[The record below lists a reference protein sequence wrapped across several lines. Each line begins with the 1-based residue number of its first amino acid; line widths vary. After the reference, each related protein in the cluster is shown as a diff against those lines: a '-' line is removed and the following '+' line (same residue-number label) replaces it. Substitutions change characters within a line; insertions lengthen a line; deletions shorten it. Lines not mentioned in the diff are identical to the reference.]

1 MKIKIENAN
10 KIAVSIFLC
19 YSFTVGL
26 HKYYL
31 GNGNLDFVILTLAV
45 FFTIIGLAIRS
56 NLNVHKQ
63 LCLLLFA
70 ITLVFV
76 FYNNQ
81 NIEKYGIFRAKY
93 ELVYVLIVLLFI
105 VLCQT
110 HEWGNQFVEVSS
122 LATKIHCLATIIL
135 YFLPSFYAGAIA
147 PLFGS
152 MQRSLM
158 NQYNLGCM
166 PGITP
171 HYSTNAMYLAIGAGV
186 ALANYICLKNKKNK
200 NLICLLLMLIAL
212 LLTGKR
218 AHILFGA
225 VIFVIVFYITSPKKP
240 GRLFK
245 TICFALAGIFVFYIA
260 IQFIPALGVVVSRFS
275 DGMEGSDITNGRAM
289 QVALAM
295 EYFNKNKLLGIGWD
309 GFLHSYVN
317 PSGVALNVHC
327 VYAQLLCETGVIGF
341 TTFVLFFIYEIVKAI
356 RLLSYYADRQ
366 ENNEEYRN
374 VYVAV
379 FVELFFLLYCITGNP
394 LYDIQLFFPYMFSCA
409 IVEAYMLK
417 EKRYE

>member
-56 NLNVHKQ
+56 DLNVHKQ

-186 ALANYICLKNKKNK
+186 ALANYICLQNKKK
-200 NLICLLLMLIAL
+200 NLICLVLMLIAL

-260 IQFIPALGVVVSRFS
+260 FQFIPALGVVVSRFS
-275 DGMEGSDITNGRAM
+275 NGMEGSDITNGRAM

>member
-186 ALANYICLKNKKNK
+186 ALANYICLKNK

>member
-56 NLNVHKQ
+56 DLNVHKQ

-166 PGITP
+166 QGITP

-186 ALANYICLKNKKNK
+186 ALANYICLQNKKK
-200 NLICLLLMLIAL
+200 NLICLVLMLIAL

-225 VIFVIVFYITSPKKP
+225 VIIRNIVIIIVINLIPIFFVLSSF
-240 GRLFK
+240 
-245 TICFALAGIFVFYIA
+245 IF
-260 IQFIPALGVVVSRFS
+260 L
-275 DGMEGSDITNGRAM
+275 
-289 QVALAM
+289 
-295 EYFNKNKLLGIGWD
+295 NKL
-309 GFLHSYVN
+309 SV
-317 PSGVALNVHC
+317 
-327 VYAQLLCETGVIGF
+327 VII
-341 TTFVLFFIYEIVKAI
+341 TIPYSNNNIVL
-356 RLLSYYADRQ
+356 
-366 ENNEEYRN
+366 
-374 VYVAV
+374 
-379 FVELFFLLYCITGNP
+379 
-394 LYDIQLFFPYMFSCA
+394 
-409 IVEAYMLK
+409 
-417 EKRYE
+417 